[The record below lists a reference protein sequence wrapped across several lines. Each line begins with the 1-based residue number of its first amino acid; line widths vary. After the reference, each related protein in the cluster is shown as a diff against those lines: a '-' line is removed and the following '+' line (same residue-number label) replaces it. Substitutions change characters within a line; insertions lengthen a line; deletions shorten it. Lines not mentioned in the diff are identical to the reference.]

1 MSSATD
7 RTRTAGTAL
16 RWERTPS
23 CSAAKALHPSQA
35 LELQRHSQA
44 LASLR
49 QDVCWLGSPA
59 QLLRRLRAHFLC
71 EKNSVRR
78 AGLITCAG
86 ERLGKKPAA
95 AAKLQ
100 LCKDHALKSEQRIPS
115 AEQQGLL
122 DWSSN
127 GSSTRPSRRELPK
140 APALPRDTA
149 APSRRA
155 AQVAWCTEAS
165 PGSTASRAAKST
177 YLLTRL
183 PDS

>member
-23 CSAAKALHPSQA
+23 CSAAKAIHPSQA

-44 LASLR
+44 LASLCR
-49 QDVCWLGSPA
+49 DVCWLGSPA
-59 QLLRRLRAHFLC
+59 QLLRPLRAHILC
-71 EKNSVRR
+71 EKNSVHR

-86 ERLGKKPAA
+86 EHSGKKLAA

-100 LCKDHALKSEQRIPS
+100 LCKDRALKSEQRIPS
-115 AEQQGLL
+115 TEQRGLS
-122 DWSSN
+122 DWSGN
-127 GSSTRPSRRELPK
+127 GSSTRPSRRELPT

-155 AQVAWCTEAS
+155 AQVARCTKAS
-165 PGSTASRAAKST
+165 LGSTASRAAKST
-177 YLLTRL
+177 YLLTQL